1 MAASTPRELIDDF
14 FAKFNAAD
22 IEGVLA
28 HYESDAAF
36 VDEPG
41 KVVHGT
47 DAIRESLNNFF
58 ALKPNLTNVKTETI
72 LAGDIGTNH
81 TKWKLTGT
89 GPDGEPVSMEG
100 VAIDIIRRQTDGT
113 WKMVIDNPWGPA
125 ILE

>member
-100 VAIDIIRRQTDGT
+100 VAIDIIRRQPDGT